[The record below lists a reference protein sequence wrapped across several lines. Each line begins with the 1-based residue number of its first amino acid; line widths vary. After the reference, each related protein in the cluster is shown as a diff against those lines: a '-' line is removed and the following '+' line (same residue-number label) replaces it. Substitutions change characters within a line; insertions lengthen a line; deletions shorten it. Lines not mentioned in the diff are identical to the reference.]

1 MEGKGGE
8 LVGRGLLMINSG
20 ELRDVGYVTSLL
32 FGREK
37 IRSLIG
43 KLSAGFTIELNP
55 IGREES
61 EDNPT
66 VSEVP
71 NTGRVGGNCDTATVG
86 VGSPGGEARLP
97 LPNS

>member
-1 MEGKGGE
+1 MEVKEGK

-20 ELRDVGYVTSLL
+20 KPRDVGSVTSLL

-43 KLSAGFTIELNP
+43 KLSVGFTIELNP
-55 IGREES
+55 IRREES
-61 EDNPT
+61 GDNAT
-66 VSEVP
+66 DSVVT
-71 NTGRVGGNCDTATVG
+71 NTGRVGGNCDTGTVG
-86 VGSPGGEARLP
+86 VSSPGREARLP